1 MKHYACNVGS
11 HPNLIHNNTVCYPL
25 TCIPVIISEYMFCV
39 LFFFVP
45 PLQGSPMRKNIKND
59 EKNSPPILKN
69 DTINGQASSAVY
81 WGSTHGSLKGP
92 EPRQAFS
99 FVLLDSLLR
108 FLLRKAET
116 SNPKTLHSKT
126 NPIKPN
132 AAEK

>member
-1 MKHYACNVGS
+1 MKHYACNGGS

-45 PLQGSPMRKNIKND
+45 PLQGSPTRKNIKND

-69 DTINGQASSAVY
+69 DTINRQASSAAY

-92 EPRQAFS
+92 EPRKAPS
-99 FVLLDSLLR
+99 LVLLDSFLR
-108 FLLRKAET
+108 LLLRKAEI
-116 SNPKTLHSKT
+116 SNPKTLHNKT
-126 NPIKPN
+126 SPIKPN